1 MKLHKPLL
9 ALAAAVAAVLS
20 TAASANVIV
29 DVSLDTSSLAGNSGS
44 PFVLDLQLNDGSGTS
59 DANNTAV
66 VTQLSFGT
74 GSAVGVPQVGGGATA
89 SAGTVT
95 LADSGFVNFFDQSFT
110 PGSKLSFDLNLTTN
124 VDAGPTPDEFSM
136 SLFDAAGNMIPTTGL
151 LSAFLVIDIDS
162 NAPTIQT
169 FAGSGDFA
177 AIGAPIVGP
186 IAPPGGSAPEP
197 GTVAL
202 LGLAGIGL
210 LRTRR
215 KPRD

>member
-1 MKLHKPLL
+1 MKLRTPLL
-9 ALAAAVAAVLS
+9 ALAALTTAVLS
-20 TAASANVIV
+20 SAASASVIV
-29 DVSLDTSSLAGNSGS
+29 GVSLDTSSLEGMAGS
-44 PFVLDLQLNDGSGTS
+44 PFVLDLQLNDGSGTN

-74 GSAVGVPQVGGGATA
+74 GSAVGSPTVGGGAA
-89 SAGTVT
+89 VSAGTLT
-95 LADSGFVNFFDQSFT
+95 LSDSSFLNSFDQAFQ

-136 SLFDAAGNMIPTTGL
+136 SLFDAAGNMIPTSGL
-151 LSAFLVIDIDS
+151 LSAFLVVDIDS
-162 NAPTIQT
+162 SAPQIQT
-169 FAGSGDFA
+169 FAGIGDFA

-186 IAPPGGSAPEP
+186 TAPPTGSAPEP

-210 LRTRR
+210 LRARR
-215 KPRD
+215 KRRD